1 MIGRGYKPQGPCH
14 KWAGMTEGNI
24 LESLGSEIVG
34 IVTPVSICMLLV
46 VLLVQSLAPH
56 GSDAPVNSIA
66 MLVYDEQPTDSFSE
80 KLGGAVLNALVFVII
95 VAIVTFLLVLLF
107 YFRCTKCL
115 RAYMGF
121 SAFMVLAYMGG
132 GVAVLLIQSFSIPI
146 DAVTFAVLLYNFATV
161 GVLAVFFSKMPIFV
175 TQGYLVMIG
184 VLVAYW
190 FTMLPEWTTWV
201 LLMAMALYDV
211 VAVLLPGGP
220 LNMLVE
226 LAIARD
232 EDIPALI
239 YEARP
244 TTRYIAS
251 LPTSPSAVSRN
262 SSASGPAAV
271 ATRPPP
277 RWRRRVTTTPVSGN
291 VANLVTG
298 QPAAIDMPEPAR
310 NNDNVR
316 PIGISA
322 LRIES
327 QVPEQSGQQQQG
339 VGGLL
344 LNNTNDH
351 QENGP
356 AVVERWTTRRSSS
369 SDEEDTV
376 PLVSSQAQALIPP
389 HSTVI
394 MDGVES
400 SFPSAA
406 RSEAVNIEALLEDVV
421 GNGESGVLSGAIK
434 LGLGDFIFY
443 SVLVG
448 RAAMYDMMTV
458 YACYLAIVAG
468 LGSTLILLTVWRRA
482 LPALPISI
490 TLGVIFYLLTRFIVD
505 PFMVNLSTHY
515 VYF

>member
-1 MIGRGYKPQGPCH
+1 
-14 KWAGMTEGNI
+14 MTEGSI

-46 VLLVQSLAPH
+46 VLLVQSLTPH
-56 GSDAPVNSIA
+56 GSDAPVASIA
-66 MLVYDEQPTDSFSE
+66 MLVYDEQPTDSFTE
-80 KLGGAVLNALVFVII
+80 KLGGAMLNALVFVII
-95 VAIVTFLLVLLF
+95 VALVTFLLVVLF
-107 YFRCTKCL
+107 YFRCTKFL

-132 GVAVLLIQSFSIPI
+132 GVVVLLIQNFSIPI
-146 DAVTFAVLLYNFATV
+146 DAITFLVMLYNFATV

-175 TQGYLVMIG
+175 TQGYLVIIG
-184 VLVAYW
+184 VLVAFW

-244 TTRYIAS
+244 SARNIA
-251 LPTSPSAVSRN
+251 PMPNSPHSVSIN
-262 SSASGPAAV
+262 SSATDLAGQ
-271 ATRPPP
+271 ATQIPP
-277 RWRRRVTTTPVSGN
+277 RWRRRVVTAPPPSN
-291 VANLVTG
+291 ASIQLPANAVNES
-298 QPAAIDMPEPAR
+298 AINQET
-310 NNDNVR
+310 VR
-316 PIGISA
+316 PVGISA
-322 LRIES
+322 LRTES
-327 QVPEQSGQQQQG
+327 QPQPPG
-339 VGGLL
+339 
-344 LNNTNDH
+344 
-351 QENGP
+351 
-356 AVVERWTTRRSSS
+356 
-369 SDEEDTV
+369 
-376 PLVSSQAQALIPP
+376 QAQALVPP
-389 HSTVI
+389 HSTVV
-394 MDGVES
+394 MDGVEGNS
-400 SFPSAA
+400 RAGG
-406 RSEAVNIEALLEDVV
+406 RSEIVNIEALLDDVA

-468 LGSTLILLTVWRRA
+468 LGSTLVLLTVWRRA

-490 TLGVIFYLLTRFIVD
+490 TLGVIFYLLTRFLVD
-505 PFMVNLSTHY
+505 PFIVNLSTHY

>member
-1 MIGRGYKPQGPCH
+1 
-14 KWAGMTEGNI
+14 MTEGNI

-46 VLLVQSLAPH
+46 VLLVQSLTPH
-56 GSDAPVNSIA
+56 GSDVPVASIA
-66 MLVYDEQPTDSFSE
+66 MLVYDEQPTDSFTE
-80 KLGGAVLNALVFVII
+80 KLGGAMLNALVFVII
-95 VAIVTFLLVLLF
+95 VTVVTFLLVVLF
-107 YFRCTKCL
+107 YFRCTKFL

-132 GVAVLLIQSFSIPI
+132 GVAVLLIQNYSIPI
-146 DAVTFAVLLYNFATV
+146 DAVSFLVMLYNFATV

-175 TQGYLVMIG
+175 TQGYLVLIG

-226 LAIARD
+226 LAIERD

-244 TTRYIAS
+244 NARHIAP
-251 LPTSPSAVSRN
+251 LPNSPHPVSIS
-262 SSASGPAAV
+262 SSASDSAAQ
-271 ATRPPP
+271 ATQIPP
-277 RWRRRVTTTPVSGN
+277 RWRRRVVTAPPPGNASSAAAAATQLPSNVVNEPV
-291 VANLVTG
+291 
-298 QPAAIDMPEPAR
+298 
-310 NNDNVR
+310 NNQDTVR

-327 QVPEQSGQQQQG
+327 QPQPPG
-339 VGGLL
+339 
-344 LNNTNDH
+344 
-351 QENGP
+351 
-356 AVVERWTTRRSSS
+356 
-369 SDEEDTV
+369 
-376 PLVSSQAQALIPP
+376 QAQALAPP
-389 HSTVI
+389 HSTVV
-394 MDGVES
+394 MDGLETS
-400 SFPSAA
+400 SRTAG
-406 RSEAVNIEALLEDVV
+406 RSEIINIEALLEDVA
-421 GNGESGVLSGAIK
+421 GNGESGVLSAAIK

-448 RAAMYDMMTV
+448 RAAMYDMTTV

-468 LGSTLILLTVWRRA
+468 LGSTLVLLTVWRRA

-490 TLGVIFYLLTRFIVD
+490 TLGVIFYLLTRFLVD
-505 PFMVNLSTHY
+505 PFIVNLSTHY